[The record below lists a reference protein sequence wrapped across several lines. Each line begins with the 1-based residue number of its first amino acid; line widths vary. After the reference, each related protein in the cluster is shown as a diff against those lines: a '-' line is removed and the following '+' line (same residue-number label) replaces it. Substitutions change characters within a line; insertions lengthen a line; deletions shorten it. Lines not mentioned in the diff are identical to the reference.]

1 MLRAAIA
8 LAVLAATATPAWP
21 CLNGTILEGDEAV
34 RAIVQVEGFLDAGQ
48 YGQARSILGRGYG
61 NDVHWLNQAV
71 SGRVSD
77 AEMVL
82 ALRTAPRRAAKNAVD
97 YFAKRSKAQPKN
109 LRYQAWLAEAYAT
122 LNKREQALAILTDLH
137 KRDLMPDGFAYV
149 TLAKLSDGVQ
159 VEEWLDVCRTRAKV
173 KSICVIPTTARAA
186 PARKARSSKMKL
198 PG

>member
-8 LAVLAATATPAWP
+8 FAVLAATATPAWP
-21 CLNGTILEGDEAV
+21 CLNGTILEGDDAV

-48 YGQARSILGRGYG
+48 YGQARSILGGS
-61 NDVHWLNQAV
+61 NDVHWMNEAV
-71 SGRVSD
+71 LGRVSD

-82 ALRTAPRRAAKNAVD
+82 ALRTAPRRAAKNALD

-149 TLAKLSDGVQ
+149 TLAKLSDGVK
-159 VEEWLDVCRTRAKV
+159 VDEWLDVCRTRAKV
-173 KSICVIPTTARAA
+173 KSICVIPTAARAA